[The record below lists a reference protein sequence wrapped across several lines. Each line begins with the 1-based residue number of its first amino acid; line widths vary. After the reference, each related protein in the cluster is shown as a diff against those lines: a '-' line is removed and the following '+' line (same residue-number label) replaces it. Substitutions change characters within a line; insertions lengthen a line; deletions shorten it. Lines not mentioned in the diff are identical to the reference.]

1 MKLKAFLINTFILSI
16 IGLSTTNAATALI
29 NEPPAG
35 DVPYHLKEEFFSDDE
50 VGYEPDDEETRSQ
63 RSTSTYDERSY
74 DSDFEFEEEIEE
86 QPEEELTE
94 PDDSYYLT
102 DKELTLAESFEETL
116 FKKKLG
122 GKKIPKSKKTLGKAQ
137 SNKAR
142 KAVRNRLAEVDKRDS
157 RKEISCRKRRK
168 AKSHQFLTN

>member
-16 IGLSTTNAATALI
+16 IGLSTTTAATALI
-29 NEPPAG
+29 DEPPAG
-35 DVPYHLKEEFFSDDE
+35 AVPYHLKEEFFSDDE
-50 VGYEPDDEETRSQ
+50 IGYEPDDEETRSQ
-63 RSTSTYDERSY
+63 WSTVAYDERSY
-74 DSDFEFEEEIEE
+74 YSDFEEEIEE

-157 RKEISCRKRRK
+157 RKEISCRKRRN
-168 AKSHQFLTN
+168 AKNHQFLTN